1 MATPRQTLCPSAPPD
16 WEGSQV
22 IGVAVGTADAPA
34 VAYLSEPQPVTEALL
49 ALARPVNP
57 TEVFRFSAPCA
68 GTGCGH
74 FSAEESKCKLADK
87 IVRWA
92 PVVVDKLPPCTIR
105 PDCRWWKEQ
114 GRAACMRC
122 PQVVTDRLE
131 APEALAQAADPTLS

>member
-1 MATPRQTLCPSAPPD
+1 MAAPRQTLCPSAPPD

-131 APEALAQAADPTLS
+131 APEVLAQAADPTLS

>member
-131 APEALAQAADPTLS
+131 APEALAQAADPTIS